1 MNKPAHAGAHV
12 EMADRGRSRSPEHPG
27 RRAQGRARSPTGS
40 SGGEEDLQR
49 RAEQARRDE
58 WSGGAEK
65 KYITGQLRRMVTL
78 ELRKQVQ
85 RAEDRRSREK
95 WNRRV
100 QRWDRKRGKDVDIAS
115 LTRIGTALLPDFDL
129 EQRVRN
135 LFERRGLPTPVGP
148 LPAVEQA
155 SDSDDAATS
164 DLQSEEAQG

>member
-1 MNKPAHAGAHV
+1 
-12 EMADRGRSRSPEHPG
+12 
-27 RRAQGRARSPTGS
+27 
-40 SGGEEDLQR
+40 
-49 RAEQARRDE
+49 
-58 WSGGAEK
+58 
-65 KYITGQLRRMVTL
+65 MVTL

-135 LFERRGLPTPVGP
+135 LFERRGLPMPVGP
-148 LPAVEQA
+148 LPEVEQA

>member
-1 MNKPAHAGAHV
+1 
-12 EMADRGRSRSPEHPG
+12 MADRGRSRSPDRPG
-27 RRAQGRARSPTGS
+27 RRARGRAVSPGGS
-40 SGGEEDLQR
+40 SGEEQDREDLR
-49 RAEQARRDE
+49 RREEQARKDE
-58 WSGGAEK
+58 WSGGTEK
-65 KYITGQLRRMVTL
+65 KYVTAQLRRMVTL

-85 RAEDRRSREK
+85 RAEGRRSREK

-100 QRWDRKRGKDVDIAS
+100 QRWDRKRGKALDIAS
-115 LTRIGTALLPDFDL
+115 LTRIRTALLPDFDL

-135 LFERRGLPTPVGP
+135 LFERRGLPMPVGP

>member
-1 MNKPAHAGAHV
+1 
-12 EMADRGRSRSPEHPG
+12 MADRSRSPVQPG

-40 SGGEEDLQR
+40 SSGEENLQQR
-49 RAEQARRDE
+49 GEQARRDE

-65 KYITGQLRRMVTL
+65 GYITGQLRRMVTL

-129 EQRVRN
+129 EQRVRS
-135 LFERRGLPTPVGP
+135 LFERRGLPMPVGP
-148 LPAVEQA
+148 LPEVEQA